1 MTRERCKD
9 VPKDGMSSLNTWTTL
24 IGAHRQQ
31 GARVPTEAEE
41 TPDRSSGVAL
51 PIPGSRL
58 GSQESEDPR
67 ANSEAPRPLPRAA
80 PSSPFR
86 SHLEQH
92 SRSRPRQWQ
101 PSVRASPGHGPT
113 LSCPQGGPLLGPPAS
128 SACLWSHSWGS
139 HWTPGVLVW
148 PGSGALAP
156 GPLRVGL
163 GGVLSCCLNPTS
175 PWAGCILRPST
186 GSAFVSLDLPS
197 CELRTLEP
205 LVVEWRV

>member
-1 MTRERCKD
+1 MQRRSKGWDEQSKYVDR
-9 VPKDGMSSLNTWTTL
+9 PSYWSSSRAR
-24 IGAHRQQ
+24 GQ
-31 GARVPTEAEE
+31 GANRGRRDTRPVFRCGSPHPRQPSGELGVR
-41 TPDRSSGVAL
+41 RSSCELRG
-51 PIPGSRL
+51 
-58 GSQESEDPR
+58 
-67 ANSEAPRPLPRAA
+67 PLP
-80 PSSPFR
+80 PSTCRPVFSLP
-86 SHLEQH
+86 LPLGATLPLP
-92 SRSRPRQWQ
+92 PRQWQ
-101 PSVRASPGHGPT
+101 PSVQASPGHGPT
-113 LSCPQGGPLLGPPAS
+113 LSCPQGGLLLGPPAS

-186 GSAFVSLDLPS
+186 GAAFVSPDLPS
-197 CELRTLEP
+197 CELRRLEP